1 MSVESNNQK
10 SSDHRFHAGS
20 VFQHESDIIID
31 SIIKNGCNCCW
42 FLSHFLKSWMHYCIV
57 SIGICNQK

>member
-31 SIIKNGCNCCW
+31 LIIKNGCNCCW
-42 FLSHFLKSWMHYCIV
+42 FLEPFFEVLDVLLHCFHWHL
-57 SIGICNQK
+57 